1 MKLSGSLPTVMNEQ
15 VVELGDGIVKVVDQN
30 SN

>member
-1 MKLSGSLPTVMNEQ
+1 MKLSGALPTVMNEQ
-15 VVELGDGIVKVVDQN
+15 VVELGDGIVTVADQN